1 MKKLYIFLITIIII
15 TIIIYPKKEKIISSF
30 NEIDTND
37 TYKVFTLTFD
47 ECNLNTDNFIKIFS
61 FFNNREF
68 EINKMVPYINESNQI
83 IFNNKEFLYYEKD
96 INKVINDFKNK
107 YIDIMVNNDL
117 YVSNVCIKN
126 VVIKSTVGDIREFS
140 TKYKFSYL

>member
-30 NEIDTND
+30 NEIDTSD

-47 ECNLNTDNFIKIFS
+47 ECNLNTDNFIKVFS

>member
-68 EINKMVPYINESNQI
+68 EINKIVPYINESNQI
-83 IFNNKEFLYYEKD
+83 IFNNKEFLYYEKN

-107 YIDIMVNNDL
+107 YINIMVNNDL

>member
-1 MKKLYIFLITIIII
+1 MMDVDRKTVKR
-15 TIIIYPKKEKIISSF
+15 
-30 NEIDTND
+30 
-37 TYKVFTLTFD
+37 
-47 ECNLNTDNFIKIFS
+47 NLMNLLEMGLDIEYT
-61 FFNNREF
+61 

>member
-15 TIIIYPKKEKIISSF
+15 TIVIYPKKERIISSF
-30 NEIDTND
+30 NEIDTSD

-47 ECNLNTDNFIKIFS
+47 ECNLNTDNFIKVFS

-83 IFNNKEFLYYEKD
+83 IFNN
-96 INKVINDFKNK
+96 
-107 YIDIMVNNDL
+107 
-117 YVSNVCIKN
+117 
-126 VVIKSTVGDIREFS
+126 
-140 TKYKFSYL
+140 

>member
-15 TIIIYPKKEKIISSF
+15 TIIIYPKIERIISSF
-30 NEIDTND
+30 NEIDTSD

-47 ECNLNTDNFIKIFS
+47 ECNLNTDNFIKVFS
-61 FFNNREF
+61 FFYNREF
-68 EINKMVPYINESNQI
+68 EINKIVPYINESNQI

-126 VVIKSTVGDIREFS
+126 IVIKSTVGDIREFS

>member
-15 TIIIYPKKEKIISSF
+15 TIIIYPKKERIISSF
-30 NEIDTND
+30 NEIDTSD

-47 ECNLNTDNFIKIFS
+47 ECNLNTDNFIKVFS

-68 EINKMVPYINESNQI
+68 EINKIVPYINESNQI

>member
-15 TIIIYPKKEKIISSF
+15 TIIIYPKKERIISSF
-30 NEIDTND
+30 NEIDTSD

-47 ECNLNTDNFIKIFS
+47 ECNLNTDNFIKVFS

>member
-15 TIIIYPKKEKIISSF
+15 TIVIYPKKEKIISSF
-30 NEIDTND
+30 NEIDTSD

-47 ECNLNTDNFIKIFS
+47 ECNLNTDNFIKVFS

-68 EINKMVPYINESNQI
+68 EINKMVPYINESNRI

>member
-30 NEIDTND
+30 NEIDTSD
-37 TYKVFTLTFD
+37 TYKTFTLTFD

-68 EINKMVPYINESNQI
+68 EINKIVPYVNESNQI
-83 IFNNKEFLYYEKD
+83 IFNNKEFLYYEKN
-96 INKVINDFKNK
+96 INKVINDFKNE
-107 YIDIMVNNDL
+107 YINIMVNNDL

-140 TKYKFSYL
+140 TKYKFNYL

>member
-1 MKKLYIFLITIIII
+1 
-15 TIIIYPKKEKIISSF
+15 
-30 NEIDTND
+30 
-37 TYKVFTLTFD
+37 
-47 ECNLNTDNFIKIFS
+47 
-61 FFNNREF
+61 
-68 EINKMVPYINESNQI
+68 
-83 IFNNKEFLYYEKD
+83 KEFLYYEKD

>member
-1 MKKLYIFLITIIII
+1 MKKLYIFLITILII
-15 TIIIYPKKEKIISSF
+15 TIVIYPKKEKIISSF
-30 NEIDTND
+30 NEIDTSD

-47 ECNLNTDNFIKIFS
+47 ECNLNTDNFIKVFS

>member
-15 TIIIYPKKEKIISSF
+15 TIVIYPKKEKIISSF
-30 NEIDTND
+30 NEIDTSD

-47 ECNLNTDNFIKIFS
+47 ECNLNTDNFIKVFS

>member
-15 TIIIYPKKEKIISSF
+15 TIIIYPKKERIISSF
-30 NEIDTND
+30 NEIDTSD

-47 ECNLNTDNFIKIFS
+47 ECNLNTDNFIKVFS

-68 EINKMVPYINESNQI
+68 EINKMVPYINESHQI

>member
-15 TIIIYPKKEKIISSF
+15 TIVIYPKKERIISSF
-30 NEIDTND
+30 NEIDTSD

-47 ECNLNTDNFIKIFS
+47 ECNLNTDNFIKVFS